1 MKETFKIFLTSAIAG
16 SIKVFDIIYV
26 MTDGGP
32 GTATDVPAT
41 LMYDQAFLYSKF
53 GYGSSIGVVILML
66 ALMITFG
73 LNHVLDEKDEVR
85 KTHKKR
91 RGAV

>member
-1 MKETFKIFLTSAIAG
+1 M
-16 SIKVFDIIYV
+16 
-26 MTDGGP
+26 
-32 GTATDVPAT
+32 PAT